1 MSRSKSIIRNFTI
14 MANEKCISLCI
25 AELEKTV
32 KKLTI
37 KVAELEGEE
46 DDFKVGNCVQ
56 LKDQNDDRMLEVTRV
71 TSKSMLV
78 RHGDN
83 KAFLK
88 RKDKV
93 EKIELNK

>member
-1 MSRSKSIIRNFTI
+1 
-14 MANEKCISLCI
+14 MANEKYLPLERKLHQLRI
-25 AELEKTV
+25 AALEKTV
-32 KKLTI
+32 KRLTI

-56 LKDQNDDRMLEVTRV
+56 PKDQNDDMMLEVTRV
-71 TSKSMLV
+71 TPKSVWV

-93 EKIELNK
+93 EKIKLNK

>member
-1 MSRSKSIIRNFTI
+1 
-14 MANEKCISLCI
+14 MANEKCLSLERKLHQLRI
-25 AELEKTV
+25 AALEKTV
-32 KKLTI
+32 KRLTI

-71 TSKSMLV
+71 TPKSVWV

>member
-1 MSRSKSIIRNFTI
+1 
-14 MANEKCISLCI
+14 MANEKCLSLEREMHKLRI
-25 AELEKTV
+25 EALEETV
-32 KKLTI
+32 KRLTT

-46 DDFKVGNCVQ
+46 DGFKVGNCVR
-56 LKDQNDDRMLEVTRV
+56 LKDQNDDRMLEVTQV
-71 TSKSMLV
+71 TSKSVWV

-93 EKIELNK
+93 EKIELNE

>member
-1 MSRSKSIIRNFTI
+1 M
-14 MANEKCISLCI
+14 NEKCLSLERKLHQLRI
-25 AELEKTV
+25 AALEKTV
-32 KKLTI
+32 KRLTI
-37 KVAELEGEE
+37 KVAELEGED
-46 DDFKVGNCVQ
+46 DDFKVGNYVQ
-56 LKDQNDDRMLEVTRV
+56 LKEQNDDRMLEVTRV
-71 TSKSMLV
+71 TPKCVWV

>member
-1 MSRSKSIIRNFTI
+1 MLDRELHQLRK
-14 MANEKCISLCI
+14 A
-25 AELEKTV
+25 ALEKTI
-32 KKLTI
+32 KRLTI

-71 TSKSMLV
+71 TPKSVWV

-93 EKIELNK
+93 EKIELTK

>member
-1 MSRSKSIIRNFTI
+1 
-14 MANEKCISLCI
+14 MANEKCLSLRI
-25 AELEKTV
+25 AELEEIV
-32 KKLTI
+32 KNLTI
-37 KVAELEGEE
+37 KVAELEVEE
-46 DDFKVGNCVQ
+46 VDFKVGNYVR
-56 LKDQNDDRMLEVTRV
+56 LRDRNDDRMLEVTRI
-71 TSKSMLV
+71 TSKCVWV

>member
-1 MSRSKSIIRNFTI
+1 
-14 MANEKCISLCI
+14 MANEKCLSLRI

-37 KVAELEGEE
+37 KVVELEGEE
-46 DDFKVGNCVQ
+46 DDFKVGNCVW
-56 LKDQNDDRMLEVTRV
+56 LKDQNDDRMLEVTQV
-71 TSKSMLV
+71 TSKSVWV

-93 EKIELNK
+93 KKIELTK

>member
-1 MSRSKSIIRNFTI
+1 M
-14 MANEKCISLCI
+14 
-25 AELEKTV
+25 
-32 KKLTI
+32 
-37 KVAELEGEE
+37 
-46 DDFKVGNCVQ
+46 GNCVS
-56 LKDQNDDRMLEVTRV
+56 LKDQNDDRILEVTRV
-71 TSKSMLV
+71 TSKSVWV